1 MSKVLNVENGNYI
14 VKVEPGENIILDTSR
29 GQTND
34 DNELIGKVIINGQ
47 LDVKGTT
54 TSIKST
60 DLIIND
66 NIIVLNKYDVP
77 TGISTVLDGTAG
89 IEIDRGENGARVRL
103 VWDEAITWDMGGDSG
118 QGTFKIENDG
128 YGILPWYTNGIKSPG
143 TLFVD
148 VGNEVIS
155 VTNSISYEEKCFT
168 YVGGVIT
175 DPGTGNVAVD
185 DDSIPNVKAVIDYVT
200 YAFENI
206 GTGAILSSYD
216 TSVIAYD
223 FEFDGDPSRIELT
236 VDGVLKVKVDEFTV
250 DFPGLQFTDNQ
261 IAPMNLTDNL
271 VLAVNDG
278 SAVVIDKTLDIK
290 ETAIGSDPTPPAEG
304 VRLYTQTEGPGD
316 TGIYYVNKDETKD
329 EIISRN
335 RSLVFSMLF

>member
-29 GQTND
+29 GETND
-34 DNELIGKVIINGQ
+34 NNELIGKVIINGQ

-54 TSIKST
+54 TSIEST
-60 DLIIND
+60 DLQVSD

-89 IEIDRGENGARVRL
+89 IEIDRGANGSRVRL
-103 VWDEAITWDMGGDSG
+103 VWDEAITWDLGGDSG

-155 VTNSISYEEKCFT
+155 VTNSVSYEEKCFT
-168 YVGGVIT
+168 YVGGIIT
-175 DPGTGNVAVD
+175 DPGSGNVKVD
-185 DDSIPNVKAVIDYVT
+185 DDSIPNVKAVVDYVD

-206 GTGAILSSYD
+206 GSGSVLSVYD

-223 FEFDGDPSRIELT
+223 FEFDGNPSRIELT

-250 DFPGLQFTDNQ
+250 DFPGLIFTNNK
-261 IAPMNLTDNL
+261 IEPKNLTDPL
-271 VLAVNDG
+271 LLTVNDG
-278 SAVVIDKTLDIK
+278 MSVVIDKTLDIVS
-290 ETAIGSDPTPPAEG
+290 TADGSEPNPPTDG
-304 VRLYTQTEGPGD
+304 IRIYSKDEGPGD
-316 TGIYYVNKDETKD
+316 TGLYYVNKDQTED